1 MLSEV
6 KETVHL
12 GNRKKQVSRRWLS
25 LVSVL
30 CFSEKQCSLVERIF
44 SKKKT
49 ITALALSLRDFGKL
63 TLSGTQLS
71 H

>member
-44 SKKKT
+44 SKKT